1 MCKMPEVCTLEHQ
14 EVSNCT
20 QAVDAKCAD
29 GTGAATAVTHAF
41 QTCLHTHTTA
51 QKAQLVTC

>member
-1 MCKMPEVCTLEHQ
+1 MPEVCTLEHQ

-41 QTCLHTHTTA
+41 QTCLHTHNCTESTA
-51 QKAQLVTC
+51 SYLLS